1 MEVEYERKTDINSKL
16 AYAVMKM
23 LGSVIELDEE
33 EDVLQEDDLQGR
45 DLVSVLRLLRERQ
58 LQSYGSK
65 DESNDDEGR
74 DEKYVS
80 PFGRVIDMRLVLQP
94 RRRMLVSEMMVR

>member
-1 MEVEYERKTDINSKL
+1 MEVEYERRMDVNSKL
-16 AYAVMKM
+16 PYAVRRT
-23 LGSVIELDEE
+23 LELAIELYEE
-33 EDVLQEDDLQGR
+33 ECVFQEDDLQGR

-65 DESNDDEGR
+65 DESNDDEVR

-80 PFGRVIDMRLVLQP
+80 PFGRVIDMRLLLQP
-94 RRRMLVSEMMVR
+94 LRRMLVSEMMVR